1 MVEGHTLLKKHID
14 ETRKIDRV
22 KAAAE
27 MGVSPASLHYW
38 VNGGQ
43 RPRAFER
50 DLIETWS
57 DGAVPASAWVTEEE
71 RERLAAV
78 AGAGAGR

>member
-1 MVEGHTLLKKHID
+1 MVEGHELLKQHIE
-14 ETRKIDRV
+14 ETRKITRPA
-22 KAAAE
+22 AAAE
-27 MGVSPASLHYW
+27 LGVSTTSLHYW
-38 VNGGQ
+38 VTGGQ

-57 DGAVPASAWVTEEE
+57 NGAVPAAAWVTEEE

-78 AGAGAGR
+78 AGAGR